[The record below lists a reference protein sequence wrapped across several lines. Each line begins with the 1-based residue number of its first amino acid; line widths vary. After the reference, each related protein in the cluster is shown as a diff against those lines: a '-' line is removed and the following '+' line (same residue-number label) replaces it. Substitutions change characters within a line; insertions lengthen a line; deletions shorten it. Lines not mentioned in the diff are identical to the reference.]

1 MFLLLWLVVC
11 VFLLKKVLYGDC
23 RMRCT
28 TVVVQVV
35 LRPSYTSF
43 DVRRTMTLWP

>member
-1 MFLLLWLVVC
+1 MFLSLWLVVC
-11 VFLLKKVLYGDC
+11 VFLLKKVLHGDC

-35 LRPSYTSF
+35 SQPPYTSF
-43 DVRRTMTLWP
+43 DVRRTMIVWP

>member
-35 LRPSYTSF
+35 
-43 DVRRTMTLWP
+43 

>member
-1 MFLLLWLVVC
+1 MFLSLRLVFC
-11 VFLLKKVLYGDC
+11 VFLLKKVLYGGC

-35 LRPSYTSF
+35 LRPSYTLF
-43 DVRRTMTLWP
+43 DVRRTMIVWP